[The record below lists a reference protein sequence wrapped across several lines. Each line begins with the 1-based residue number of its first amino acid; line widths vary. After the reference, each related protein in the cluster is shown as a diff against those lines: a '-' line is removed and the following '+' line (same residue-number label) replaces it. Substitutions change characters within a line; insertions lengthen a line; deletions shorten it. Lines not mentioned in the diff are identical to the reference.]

1 MTRERVT
8 LMSHKI
14 QKIFLI
20 LIILTGGLFRNLSA
34 QESGFL
40 WIKTFKPGSAELLD
54 ATIEKQALAKLDSL
68 VKRDDLE
75 FFFLGATDNLKW
87 KQSGKVHEISKAWDE
102 AKKLERASSLRERYG
117 IGEIGTT
124 DEPIRGVKVVW
135 GPKKPDIFTMK
146 KQLSEL
152 EMMTDSLRAALLAA
166 RSEQNNQIQEIKALE
181 DSISNQE
188 PALNMTSIAE
198 IQTGSFDWEFKS
210 GFFFWGAGNPYDLAA
225 PYVGLVLK
233 RQFWSVEFQG
243 GFSPWTRQSKSG
255 KLSDAFLMGTFNL
268 NSKHWYDLKFGL
280 FSGWEF
286 LTNSDNWT
294 MKTMGLTAGPNIH
307 WRFLN
312 TYIGYNFSKVST
324 LIEQDKWVHG
334 IIMTFNLKVKIN

>member
-1 MTRERVT
+1 
-8 LMSHKI
+8 MSYKI
-14 QKIFLI
+14 QNIFLI
-20 LIILTGGLFRNLSA
+20 LMLFSGGLFNNLIS

-40 WIKTFKPGSAELLD
+40 WIKTFKPGSAELSD
-54 ATIEKQALAKLDSL
+54 AAIDKQALIKLDSL

-75 FFFLGATDNLKW
+75 FYFLGATDTLKW

-102 AKKLERASSLRERYG
+102 AKKLERASSLRERYA

-135 GPKKPDIFTMK
+135 GPKKPNIFTMK

-152 EMMTDSLRAALLAA
+152 EIMTDSLRAALKAA
-166 RSEQNNQIQEIKALE
+166 RSEQTKQTREIKALE
-181 DSISNQE
+181 DSIGNHE
-188 PALNMTSIAE
+188 PALTMSSVAE

-243 GFSPWTRQSKSG
+243 GFSPWSRDSKIG
-255 KLSDAFLMGTFNL
+255 NLSDAFLMGTFNL
-268 NSKHWYDLKFGL
+268 NSDYWYDFKFGL

-294 MKTMGLTAGPNIH
+294 MKTIGLTAGPNIH

-312 TYIGYNFSKVST
+312 TYIGYNFGKVST
-324 LIEQDKWVHG
+324 LMEQDKWVHG
-334 IIMTFNLKVKIN
+334 IIMTINLKVKIN